1 MQNQAP
7 SFGDNV
13 RVLAAP
19 ETVSRGI
26 AGLTGQVYGFTT
38 PSVTGVSVIG
48 GGGDDFALNISIAD
62 RGSDFWLAAH
72 LVELVDHAP
81 GTTVSTD
88 ASPTQSV
95 RNADG
100 TWRVEPKPQ
109 LEVKPWWK
117 FW

>member
-1 MQNQAP
+1 MRDQVP

-13 RVLAAP
+13 RVLSAP
-19 ETVSRGI
+19 ETVSLGI
-26 AGLTGQVYGFTT
+26 AGLTGQVYGSTT

-48 GGGDDFALNISIAD
+48 GDGEDFAINVSIVD

-81 GTTVSTD
+81 GTTIRIDGARS
-88 ASPTQSV
+88 QSV

-100 TWRVEPKPQ
+100 SWRVEPKPQ
-109 LEVKPWWK
+109 EQAKPWWK

>member
-1 MQNQAP
+1 MTNEAP

-13 RVLAAP
+13 RVRPAP
-19 ETVSRGI
+19 ETVSLGI
-26 AGLTGQVYGFTT
+26 AGLSGQVFGFTT

-48 GGGDDFALNISIAD
+48 STGEDYAINVSIPG

-72 LVELVDHAP
+72 LVEVIDHAP
-81 GTTVSTD
+81 STTISID
-88 ASPTQSV
+88 AAPTQHV

-100 TWRVEPKPQ
+100 TWRVEPKSPSNA
-109 LEVKPWWK
+109 KPWWK

>member
-1 MQNQAP
+1 MPNQVP

-13 RVLAAP
+13 RVRSAP

-38 PSVTGVSVIG
+38 PSVSGVSVIG
-48 GGGDDFALNISIAD
+48 STSEDFALNISIAD
-62 RGSDFWLAAH
+62 RGSDFWLAAD
-72 LVELVDHAP
+72 LLELIDHAP
-81 GTTVSTD
+81 GTTISID
-88 ASPTQSV
+88 GAPTQSV

-100 TWRVEPKPQ
+100 SWRVELKPQ
-109 LEVKPWWK
+109 SDTKPWWK